1 MEVTLLWF
9 SLIMTKS
16 WLLSLQSAINNSYL
30 KCEVDAQNWTSSCCS
45 GSLSRPDNYDFMEQ
59 TLTLVQKNELF
70 RQGQSGAIH
79 ITYIPLKNSLVV
91 LDFYFLV
98 FLLLWVGANL
108 FWLLPKVI
116 KNLGPNSLCEPGS
129 SGWTHTPSHAGPK
142 NALRV
147 NVVYCHSM
155 KTQWICCLE
164 ICWTWCKSCCDRS
177 VLSPAL
183 KHLNCFISIVNTS
196 GLVAGARLLAGAEL
210 DVVLTAG
217 KASGWAASGVR

>member
-1 MEVTLLWF
+1 
-9 SLIMTKS
+9 MTKS
-16 WLLSLQSAINNSYL
+16 WLLSLQSAINNLYL
-30 KCEVDAQNWTSSCCS
+30 KCEVDAQKRTSSCCS

-59 TLTLVQKNELF
+59 TLQKNDLF
-70 RQGQSGAIH
+70 RQGQSEAIH
-79 ITYIPLKNSLVV
+79 IPYIPLKNSLVV

-98 FLLLWVGANL
+98 FLLLWVGTNL

-116 KNLGPNSLCEPGS
+116 NNLGPNSLCEPGS
-129 SGWTHTPSHAGPK
+129 NRWTHIPSHADPK

-147 NVVYCHSM
+147 NVVYCRSM
-155 KTQWICCLE
+155 KTQSICCLE
-164 ICWTWCKSCCDRS
+164 MSWTWCKSCCDRS